1 MFKLRQLLIEI
12 FKTFSAFKS
21 INYFLFLLLSGFG
34 RSLIYGMRGS
44 KGGGGLNP
52 PGKFNLFNSHIKFT
66 ENRPRIP
73 LACTIIPRIPP
84 SDSRMYGMHDQDVV
98 FFHSRIKDQD
108 LPSAG

>member
-21 INYFLFLLLSGFG
+21 INDFLFLLLSGFG

-44 KGGGGLNP
+44 KGGGVGGLNP

-73 LACTIIPRIPP
+73 PGMHNYP
-84 SDSRMYGMHDQDVV
+84 SDPPFGLAHVRY
-98 FFHSRIKDQD
+98 
-108 LPSAG
+108 A